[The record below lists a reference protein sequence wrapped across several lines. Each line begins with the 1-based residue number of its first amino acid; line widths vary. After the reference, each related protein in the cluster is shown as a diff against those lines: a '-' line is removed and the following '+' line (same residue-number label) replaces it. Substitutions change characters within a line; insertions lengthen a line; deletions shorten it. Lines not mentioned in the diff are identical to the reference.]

1 MNCFLFNNLSDGQK
15 EKILNRFGKC
25 VSLKKGKEL
34 YRCGY
39 LGIIL
44 SGTAQIFRKGETG
57 ETVVMRKICAGE
69 AFGAASVFG
78 AWKEGSSSIVS
89 QSECSV
95 IYIGENEL
103 KSIVS
108 EYPAAAL
115 NYIEYLSDKIR
126 FLNRRIDMF
135 SAGSA
140 VGKVYEYIVT
150 TADPDGFSKADFG
163 MAELARRLKIGRTSL
178 YRAIDSL
185 ENSGLVSRTNGGF
198 RLICNETDLLN
209 K

>member
-1 MNCFLFNNLSDGQK
+1 MDCFLFNNLSDGQK

-25 VSLKKGKEL
+25 VSLAKGKEL
-34 YRCGY
+34 YRCKY

-57 ETVVMRKICAGE
+57 ETVVMRKIGAGE

-135 SAGSA
+135 SAGST

-150 TADPDGFSKADFG
+150 TADPDGFMKADFG

-185 ENSGLVSRTNGGF
+185 ENSGLVSRENGGF
-198 RLICNETDLLN
+198 RLACNETDLLN